1 MTVVPSALAGERIDR
16 VVALLTGSTRAEASD
31 LIASGAVTVEGVVAT
46 KGSLRVAEG
55 SVIVVTIEARS
66 ARAALAADTGVNVVV
81 VHEDADLVVVDKPA
95 GVVVHPGAGNR
106 TGTLVQGLLA
116 RYPEM
121 ASVGDPARPGIVHRI
136 DKDTSGLLAVARS
149 ELGYVQ
155 LSAQIAA
162 HAVTRRYLALV
173 WGHPDA
179 PRGMIDAPIGR
190 SARTPTRMAVSTRGR
205 EARTT
210 YEVVEAYDDPASVS
224 LLRCTL
230 DTGRTHQIRVHLQ
243 TIGHPVVG
251 DRRYGGHRE
260 PFTDLRR
267 FFLHAE
273 HLELDHP
280 ATGERVAF
288 DSSLPPDL
296 ERLISQLRATASRRG
311 PSPPRRPA

>member
-1 MTVVPSALAGERIDR
+1 VIVVPSALAGERIDR

-31 LIASGAVTVEGVVAT
+31 LIAGAAVKIDGVVAT
-46 KGSLRVAEG
+46 KGSVRVSEG
-55 SVIVVTIEARS
+55 SAIEVTISAPAAREV
-66 ARAALAADTGVNVVV
+66 LAADPSVAVVV
-81 VHEDADLVVVDKPA
+81 VHEDADLIVVDKPA
-95 GVVVHPGAGNR
+95 GLIVHPGAGNR

-116 RYPEM
+116 RYPEI
-121 ASVGDPARPGIVHRI
+121 ASIGDPARPGIVHRI
-136 DKDTSGLLAVARS
+136 DKDTSGLLVVARS
-149 ELGYVQ
+149 ALGYVQ

-190 SARTPTRMAVSTRGR
+190 SARTPTRMAVSARGR

-210 YEVVEAYDDPASVS
+210 YEVVESFDDPASVS
-224 LLRCTL
+224 LLECTL

-260 PFTDLRR
+260 PFTDLHR
-267 FFLHAE
+267 FFLHAG

-280 ATGERVAF
+280 STGERVAF
-288 DSSLPPDL
+288 DSALAPEL
-296 ERLISQLRATASRRG
+296 ERLISQLRATASRRA
-311 PSPPRRPA
+311 P

>member
-16 VVALLTGSTRAEASD
+16 IVALLTASTRAAASD
-31 LIASGAVTVEGVVAT
+31 LIAGAAVTIDGVVAT
-46 KGSLRVAEG
+46 KGSVRVAEG
-55 SVIVVTIEARS
+55 AVIEVRIDAPVEREAVT
-66 ARAALAADTGVNVVV
+66 ADPTVDVAV
-81 VHEDADLVVVDKPA
+81 VHEDNDLLVVDKPA
-95 GVVVHPGAGNR
+95 GLVVHPGAGNR

-116 RYPEM
+116 RYPEI

-149 ELGYVQ
+149 GLGYLH

-162 HAVTRRYLALV
+162 HAVMRRYLALV
-173 WGHPDA
+173 WDQPDA

-190 SARTPTRMAVSTRGR
+190 SARTPTRMAVSARGR

-210 YEVVEAYDDPASVS
+210 YEVLETFDDPAALS
-224 LLRCTL
+224 LLTCTL

-260 PFTDLRR
+260 PFTHLGR
-267 FFLHAE
+267 FFLHAA

-288 DSSLPPDL
+288 DSALPPEL
-296 ERLISQLRATASRRG
+296 EGLVSQLRATASHHA
-311 PSPPRRPA
+311 P

>member
-1 MTVVPSALAGERIDR
+1 MPAVPSALAGERIDR
-16 VVALLTGSTRAEASD
+16 VVSLLTGSTRAEASD
-31 LIASGAVTVEGVVAT
+31 LIAASNVTIDGVVAT
-46 KGSLRVAEG
+46 KGSARVAEG
-55 SVIVVTIEARS
+55 SVIEVTINAPAAREV
-66 ARAALAADTGVNVVV
+66 LEGDPDVDVVV
-81 VHEDADLVVVDKPA
+81 VHEDPDLIVVDKPA
-95 GVVVHPGAGNR
+95 GLIVHPGAGNR

-116 RYPEM
+116 RYPEI
-121 ASVGDPARPGIVHRI
+121 ALIGDPVRPGIVHRI

-149 ELGYVQ
+149 ELGYVH

-162 HAVTRRYLALV
+162 HSVMRRYLALV

-190 SARTPTRMAVSTRGR
+190 SARTPTRMAVSARGR

-210 YEVVEAYDDPASVS
+210 YEVVDTYDDPAAVS
-224 LLRCTL
+224 LLACTL

-260 PFTDLRR
+260 PCTDLRR

-280 ATGERVAF
+280 ATGERVSF
-288 DSSLPPDL
+288 DSPLAPEL
-296 ERLISQLRATASRRG
+296 ARLISQLRATASRHA
-311 PSPPRRPA
+311 PSPPRPPA

>member
-1 MTVVPSALAGERIDR
+1 VTAVPSAHAAERRDR
-16 VVALLTGSTRAEASD
+16 VVAFLTGGTRPQAS
-31 LIASGAVTVEGVVAT
+31 ARVAQGAVKVDGAIAL
-46 KGSLRVAEG
+46 KGSVRVSEG
-55 SVIVVTIEARS
+55 SEIEVAVDAPVSREV
-66 ARAALAADTGVNVVV
+66 LVADPGVEVVV
-81 VHEDADLVVVDKPA
+81 VHEDADLIVVDKPA
-95 GVVVHPGAGNR
+95 GLIVHPGAGNR

-116 RYPEM
+116 RYPEI
-121 ASVGDPARPGIVHRI
+121 ASIGDPARPGIVHRI
-136 DKDTSGLLAVARS
+136 DKDTSGLLVVARS
-149 ELGYVQ
+149 ELAYLH

-173 WGHPDA
+173 WGHLDA

-190 SARTPTRMAVSTRGR
+190 SARTPTRMAVSARGR

-210 YEVVEAYDDPASVS
+210 YEVVESYDDPAAVS
-224 LLRCTL
+224 LLACTL

-273 HLELDHP
+273 HLEVDHP
-280 ATGERVAF
+280 ATGERMAF
-288 DSSLPPDL
+288 DSALAPELD
-296 ERLISQLRATASRRG
+296 RLVSQLQATASRRG
-311 PSPPRRPA
+311 PSPPRRPT

>member
-1 MTVVPSALAGERIDR
+1 MPAVPSALAGERIDR
-16 VVALLTGSTRAEASD
+16 VVSLLTGSTRAEASD
-31 LIASGAVTVEGVVAT
+31 LIAAANVTIDGVVAT
-46 KGSLRVAEG
+46 KGSARVAEG
-55 SVIVVTIEARS
+55 SVIEVTIDAPVAREV
-66 ARAALAADTGVNVVV
+66 LEGDPDVDVVV
-81 VHEDADLVVVDKPA
+81 VHEDPDLIVVDKPA
-95 GVVVHPGAGNR
+95 GLVVHPGAGNR

-116 RYPEM
+116 RYPEI
-121 ASVGDPARPGIVHRI
+121 ASIGDPARPGIVHRI

-149 ELGYVQ
+149 ELGYLH
-155 LSAQIAA
+155 LSAQITT

-210 YEVVEAYDDPASVS
+210 YEVIESFDDPAAVA
-224 LLRCTL
+224 LLSCTL
-230 DTGRTHQIRVHLQ
+230 DTGRTHQIRVHLE

-267 FFLHAE
+267 FFLHAA
-273 HLELDHP
+273 HLELEHP
-280 ATGERVAF
+280 ATGARVAF
-288 DSSLPPDL
+288 DSPLPRELD
-296 ERLISQLRATASRRG
+296 ELISQLRATASGRA
-311 PSPPRRPA
+311 PSPPRPPE

>member
-1 MTVVPSALAGERIDR
+1 VPAVPSALAGERIDR
-16 VVALLTGSTRAEASD
+16 VVALLTGSTRAQASD
-31 LIASGAVTVEGVVAT
+31 LIAAAKVEVDGVIAT
-46 KGSLRVAEG
+46 KGSARVAEG
-55 SVIVVTIEARS
+55 SVIEVTIDEPVAREV
-66 ARAALAADTGVNVVV
+66 LAADPSIAVTV
-81 VHEDADLVVVDKPA
+81 VHEDADLIVVDKPA
-95 GVVVHPGAGNR
+95 GLIVHPGAGNR

-116 RYPEM
+116 RYPEI

-149 ELGYVQ
+149 DLGFLH

-190 SARTPTRMAVSTRGR
+190 SARTPTRMAVSARGR

-210 YEVVEAYDDPASVS
+210 YEVLETYDDPAAVA
-224 LLRCTL
+224 LLACTL

-260 PFTDLRR
+260 PFTHLRR
-267 FFLHAE
+267 FFLHAA
-273 HLELDHP
+273 HLELEHP

-288 DSSLPPDL
+288 DSALAPEL
-296 ERLISQLRATASRRG
+296 AALINQLQATASRRG
-311 PSPPRRPA
+311 PSSPRRQG